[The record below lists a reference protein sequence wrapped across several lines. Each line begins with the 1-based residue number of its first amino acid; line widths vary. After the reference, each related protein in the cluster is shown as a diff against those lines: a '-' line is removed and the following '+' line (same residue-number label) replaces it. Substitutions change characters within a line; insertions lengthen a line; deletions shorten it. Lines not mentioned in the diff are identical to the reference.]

1 LIYGTPRAATA
12 IASTAN
18 VALWG
23 LDRDSYRRIL
33 MGSTMRKRKMYEEL
47 LGKVSILSSLDH
59 WERMTIADSLV
70 SATFEDETVIM
81 RQGDVGEDFF
91 IIVEG
96 DAVVTQGNS
105 EGVEE
110 EVGLLGHSDYFGEVA
125 LLFDRPRAATVKAR
139 GKLVCV
145 KLDRPRFERL
155 LGPCSEILKRNV
167 KQYNLVVEENN

>member
-1 LIYGTPRAATA
+1 
-12 IASTAN
+12 
-18 VALWG
+18 
-23 LDRDSYRRIL
+23 

-96 DAVVTQGNS
+96 
-105 EGVEE
+105 
-110 EVGLLGHSDYFGEVA
+110 
-125 LLFDRPRAATVKAR
+125 
-139 GKLVCV
+139 
-145 KLDRPRFERL
+145 
-155 LGPCSEILKRNV
+155 
-167 KQYNLVVEENN
+167 